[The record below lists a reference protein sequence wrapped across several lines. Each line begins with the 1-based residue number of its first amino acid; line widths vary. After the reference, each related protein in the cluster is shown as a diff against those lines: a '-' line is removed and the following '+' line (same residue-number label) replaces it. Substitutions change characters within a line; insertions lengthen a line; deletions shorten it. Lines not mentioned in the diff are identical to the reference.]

1 MVALALVAGI
11 SASLAVIAFF
21 VGLGQVIAH
30 RGESL
35 RSRLD
40 ALAPLPSVPQETVRK
55 SQPERGERSPLGRL
69 IPRLGVGQA
78 FAASVT
84 KELARANL
92 PLTISEYMLMNL
104 GSGMLCFLL
113 LLLLTRQLIFA
124 LPGIAVG
131 LMLPRLYVRQKQTK
145 RLHAFQEQLPDI
157 LTLLVGSLRSGYGLT
172 IAMDNVAKQMPPPAS
187 EEFGRVV
194 REVGLGVSIT
204 QALSNL
210 VQRVPSD
217 DLDLVVTAIAI
228 QHETGGNLAMVLE
241 TITST
246 IRERVRLKGQLRVL
260 TAQQSL
266 QRYILTAMP
275 FILGV
280 IIYLMSPRYMSALF
294 TPGPTLIIPIG
305 AVVSV
310 VIGYFVMGK
319 LSQIEF

>member
-1 MVALALVAGI
+1 MLALVVGI
-11 SASLAVIAFF
+11 ATSMAIIALF
-21 VGLGQVIAH
+21 VGLGQIIAY

-40 ALAPLPSVPQETVRK
+40 ALAPVSAVPAISAPK
-55 SQPERGERSPLGRL
+55 IQPERKARFPLARWL
-69 IPRLGVGQA
+69 PRLSIGQT
-78 FAASVT
+78 FSASVT

-92 PLTISEYMLMNL
+92 PLTISEYVLMNL
-104 GSGMLCFLL
+104 GSGVLCFLL
-113 LLLLTRQLIFA
+113 LLIATRQLLFA
-124 LPGIAVG
+124 LPGLAVG
-131 LMLPRLYVRQKQTK
+131 LMLPRLYVRQKQAK
-145 RLHAFQEQLPDI
+145 RLQTFQEQLPDI

-187 EEFGRVV
+187 EEFSRVV
-194 REVGLGVSIT
+194 HEIGLGVSIT

-217 DLDLVVTAIAI
+217 DLDLVVIAIAI
-228 QHETGGNLAMVLE
+228 QYETGGNLAMILE

-275 FILGV
+275 FVLGV
-280 IIYLMSPRYMSALF
+280 VIYMLNPQYMSALF
-294 TPGPTLIIPIG
+294 TPGPTLVIPIG
-305 AVVSV
+305 AVVCV
-310 VIGYFVMGK
+310 VIGYIVMGK
-319 LSQIEF
+319 LSQIQL

>member
-1 MVALALVAGI
+1 MVALALVVSVAI
-11 SASLAVIAFF
+11 SLAILAFF

-40 ALAPLPSVPQETVRK
+40 ALAPLPSVPAEAARK
-55 SQPERGERSPLGRL
+55 GQPERRERAPLARL
-69 IPRLGVGQA
+69 LPRLDIGQA

-84 KELARANL
+84 KELARANI
-92 PLTISEYMLMNL
+92 PLTVSEYMLMNL

-113 LLLLTRQLIFA
+113 LLLVTRQPLFA
-124 LPGIAVG
+124 LPGIAMG

-145 RLHAFQEQLPDI
+145 RLHAFQDQLPDI

-172 IAMDNVAKQMPPPAS
+172 IAMDNVAKQMPPPAA
-187 EEFGRVV
+187 EEFSRVV
-194 REVGLGVSIT
+194 REIGLGVSIT

-228 QHETGGNLAMVLE
+228 QHETGGNLAMILE

-275 FILGV
+275 FVLGV
-280 IIYLMSPRYMSALF
+280 VIYMLNPQYMTALF
-294 TPGPTLIIPIG
+294 TPGPTLVIPIG
-305 AVVSV
+305 AVVCV
-310 VIGYFVMGK
+310 VIGYMVMGK
-319 LSQIEF
+319 LSQIQL